1 MGLKTKKIDS
11 FTQHYIEGLL
21 LSDGSMSC
29 NNIYDPKNGARYSQA
44 CICLS
49 WLEEIAKVL
58 NNSGLKATIVS
69 EPRDV
74 GKPIWRLY
82 TNYCEALRPIYNRWY
97 HGSKQVPRDIEF
109 TPTLLRNWYLGDGS
123 SCRSGANLYA
133 EGFTVDCVEFLT
145 QKLSLYLESPVTH
158 TKNNNIFLPVSTRIK
173 FIDLILQANTVPA
186 NMEHK
191 FIFNADMVQPN
202 KAVLFGVSGK
212 KRHGKDTTFNI
223 LSELHSDKN
232 FYKLALADPLKEET
246 SRMLANTYVN
256 YDIDSL
262 AWVEIYKKI
271 RLEMDLDET
280 KEEYRGINAW
290 WGTEFRRN
298 KFSQTYWTDRLYHR
312 IQQLLGSKCYIGCT
326 DLRFPNEMQLIKDL
340 GGKTIRIN
348 NPRIPILPN
357 EHISETA
364 LDDYDGFDYVIT
376 NDGTLEDLKNKI
388 KELQL

>member
-1 MGLKTKKIDS
+1 MAYRTEKIDG

-29 NNIYDPKNGARYSQA
+29 NNVYNPQAGARYSQA
-44 CICLS
+44 SICRP
-49 WLEEIAKVL
+49 WLDEIALVL
-58 NNSGLKATIVS
+58 SEAGLNVNVVEEFYEGRKN
-69 EPRDV
+69 
-74 GKPIWRLY
+74 KWRLY

-97 HGSKQVPRDIEF
+97 GGNKHVPRDIEF
-109 TPTLLRNWYLGDGS
+109 TPTILRNWYLGDGS
-123 SCRSGANLYA
+123 ACRSGANLYA
-133 EGFTVDCVEFLT
+133 EGFSVNCVEFL
-145 QKLSLYLESPVTH
+145 KDRLSEYLNNSVTH
-158 TKNNNIFLPVSTRIK
+158 TENNNIFLPLDARIK
-173 FIDLILQANTVPA
+173 FIDLVLQVNQIPLE
-186 NMEHK
+186 MEHK
-191 FIFNADMVQPN
+191 FIFNTDMVQPN

-246 SRMLANTYVN
+246 SKMLTNHYVN
-256 YDIDSL
+256 YDINSSM
-262 AWVEIYKKI
+262 WVEIYRKI
-271 RLEMDLDET
+271 RAEMDLDET
-280 KEEYRGINAW
+280 KEDYRGINVW

-340 GGKTIRIN
+340 GGKTIRVN
-348 NPRIPILPN
+348 NPRIPVPDN

-388 KELQL
+388 RELKL